1 MITSQARCKC
11 HDIKNFIN
19 ETKTLNIFLM
29 LGSATCIQRCLS
41 PVILAFDGN
50 ERVVFVY
57 VIQKCSTKPV
67 FPRL

>member
-50 ERVVFVY
+50 ERVVFVDLCY
-57 VIQKCSTKPV
+57 TKMLYETSV
-67 FPRL
+67 S